1 MSTRKV
7 QPVSAVADEVRRLQA
22 KGARVVFTN
31 GCFDLHHPGH
41 VELFARARAE
51 GDALVVAIN
60 SDASV
65 RRLKGPQR
73 PVFSEDER
81 AEILAAM
88 RDVDWVCVFE
98 DDTPL
103 GTILRIRPDVLVK
116 GADWKD
122 KGIVGQREVEGWG
135 GRVVAV
141 SLVEGHSTT
150 EVVSRVVERLQPSRK
165 GDSGSRTSS

>member
-7 QPVSAVADEVRRLQA
+7 QPVSAVAGDVRRLQRT
-22 KGARVVFTN
+22 GARVVFTN
-31 GCFDLHHPGH
+31 GCFDILHPGH
-41 VELFARARAE
+41 VKLFARARAA

-65 RRLKGPQR
+65 RRLKGPDR

-88 RDVDWVCVFE
+88 RDVDWVCIFG

-103 GTILRIRPDVLVK
+103 ETILEIRPDVLVK
-116 GADWKD
+116 GADWKE
-122 KGIVGQREVEGWG
+122 KGIVGQREVESWG
-135 GRVVAV
+135 GKVVAV
-141 SLVEGHSTT
+141 DLVEGHSTS
-150 EVVSRVVERLQPSRK
+150 EVVSRVVERFQPPRK
-165 GDSGSRTSS
+165 GDGGSAASS